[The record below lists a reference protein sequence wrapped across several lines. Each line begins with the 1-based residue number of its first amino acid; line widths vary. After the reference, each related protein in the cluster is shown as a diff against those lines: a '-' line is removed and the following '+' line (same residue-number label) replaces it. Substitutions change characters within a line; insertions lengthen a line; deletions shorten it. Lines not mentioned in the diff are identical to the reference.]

1 MPQRG
6 TRTRAI
12 GSRGPRRKNSRV
24 LPPNPRDEGLGAL
37 RATMR
42 RHVELAA
49 GRQVP
54 EADDAPG
61 EQPDVEVTSGAD
73 AEADDGRDVYTSRD
87 AYTSGSRD
95 SYASRDAYDSGAR
108 AGNNRR

>member
-54 EADDAPG
+54 EADDTPG

-73 AEADDGRDVYTSRD
+73 AEADDGRDIYPSRD
-87 AYTSGSRD
+87 AYTSSGRD
-95 SYASRDAYDSGAR
+95 PYLGRDAYTSGAR
-108 AGNNRR
+108 AGNSPR

>member
-12 GSRGPRRKNSRV
+12 GSRGPRRQNSRV

-54 EADDAPG
+54 EADDVLG
-61 EQPDVEVTSGAD
+61 EQPGVEVTSGAD
-73 AEADDGRDVYTSRD
+73 TEADDGRDVYTSRD
-87 AYTSGSRD
+87 AYTSSGRD
-95 SYASRDAYDSGAR
+95 SYSSRDAYTSGAR
-108 AGNNRR
+108 AGNSPR